1 MTCKGCEARREWI
14 KQRTDEARK
23 RAKQLLQRL
32 GGADDQ
38 DSRTKHDPDSAGK

>member
-23 RAKQLLQRL
+23 RTKQLIAKLNNA
-32 GGADDQ
+32 GDEAG
-38 DSRTKHDPDSAGK
+38 RTK

>member
-23 RAKQLLQRL
+23 RAKRL
-32 GGADDQ
+32 IAKLNNASNEAG
-38 DSRTKHDPDSAGK
+38 RTK